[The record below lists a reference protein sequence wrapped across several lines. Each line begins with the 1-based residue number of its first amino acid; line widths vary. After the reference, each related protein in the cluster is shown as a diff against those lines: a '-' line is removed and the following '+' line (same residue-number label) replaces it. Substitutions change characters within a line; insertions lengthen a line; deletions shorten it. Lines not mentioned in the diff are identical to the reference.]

1 MVLTGS
7 DSEPSSVVAEEIVL
21 TASVDGRLARAQRTR
36 TTIVDALLSLLNESE
51 TPVTAGRIAERAQI
65 SPRLIYH
72 HFGDLESLF
81 QAVAERQGEQI
92 ADLWRPIDLGLSL
105 DDRIDALLDQR
116 IAILELLTPVRRAV
130 LLHEPFSIA
139 IQEAQHRL
147 RTAGR
152 AEIEVTFGA
161 ELNALAPPE
170 RVVLANA
177 LEGVLA
183 WGFWNDLGAA
193 DIAPAEARATVRCVL
208 VALLRPACD
217 CPPVRPRPGPA
228 GAVAAPS
235 GSAPRPPAARG

>member
-1 MVLTGS
+1 MVLTVS
-7 DSEPSSVVAEEIVL
+7 DSEPSIVATDEIVL

-36 TTIVDALLSLLNESE
+36 TTIVDALLSLLNEGE

-92 ADLWRPIDLGLSL
+92 AELWRPIDPRLPL
-105 DDRIDALLDQR
+105 DERIDALLDQR
-116 IAILELLTPVRRAV
+116 IAILDLLTPVRRAV

-139 IQEAQHRL
+139 IQEAQLRL

-152 AEIEVTFGA
+152 FEVERTFA
-161 ELNALAPPE
+161 TELDALLPPA

-177 LEGVLA
+177 LEGALA

-193 DIAPAEARATVRCVL
+193 DIDPAEARATVRCVL
-208 VALLRPACD
+208 VALLRPACG
-217 CPPVRPRPGPA
+217 CPSTVPAAVAGPA
-228 GAVAAPS
+228 G
-235 GSAPRPPAARG
+235 